1 MVRPQYPTIYYESQ
15 MPDINS
21 IQEVIVVI
29 TGSWSVGDLVDW
41 WTDDCYWSG
50 KLTKLLGD
58 GKAEVTS

>member
-1 MVRPQYPTIYYESQ
+1 

-29 TGSWSVGDLVDW
+29 TGNWSVGDPVDW
-41 WTDDCYWSG
+41 LTDDCYWSG